1 VIVRYLDTLGVAVV
15 PDEANPPLIVDPDT
29 VLTFAIA
36 FQRFKTVGGRY
47 PQIIQSSGIVEHA

>member
-1 VIVRYLDTLGVAVV
+1 VIVRYLDTFGIAVV

-36 FQRFKTVGGRY
+36 LQRFKTIGRRY
-47 PQIIQSSGIVEHA
+47 PEIIQGSGIVEHA